1 MDAEYHNCHRHPADN
16 VAAYNRKR
24 RDQTDDRI
32 SHRMSLNIRTQIDQ
46 SAADEQRYDTD
57 FCYVE
62 ISFLKYKKVE
72 MRELFR
78 NSTFTLLFNQFLYTI
93 HHTIVYNPPQST
105 VLYYP

>member
-16 VAAYNRKR
+16 VAAYNQKR

-57 FCYVE
+57 F
-62 ISFLKYKKVE
+62 
-72 MRELFR
+72 
-78 NSTFTLLFNQFLYTI
+78 
-93 HHTIVYNPPQST
+93 
-105 VLYYP
+105 